1 MELNISRQETLF
13 IKGIA
18 ILFVILSHMGLFDC
32 GGVIGVHLFL
42 IVSGYGIC
50 CSYENNGKTSYWKRR
65 ISSVYMPYL
74 FSTLILLIV
83 RLIIYKL

>member
-32 GGVIGVHLFL
+32 
-42 IVSGYGIC
+42 
-50 CSYENNGKTSYWKRR
+50 KRK
-65 ISSVYMPYL
+65 
-74 FSTLILLIV
+74 ILL
-83 RLIIYKL
+83 RYS

>member
-13 IKGIA
+13 IKGIT
-18 ILFVILSHMGLFDC
+18 ILFVVLSHMGVDC

-50 CSYENNGKTSYWKRR
+50 CSYENNGKTSY
-65 ISSVYMPYL
+65 L
-74 FSTLILLIV
+74 N
-83 RLIIYKL
+83 RLHAI